1 MYLLFICFLGET
13 IVRNNSVDQ
22 AVDYRDGMAKV
33 CEITFTLWVFDY
45 KQFMF
50 CTFYTGVWEGRVTLL
65 YELYGHMPPQLG
77 YGCCYFGL
85 GSA

>member
-33 CEITFTLWVFDY
+33 CEITFTLWVLDY

-50 CTFYTGVWEGRVTLL
+50 CTFYTGV
-65 YELYGHMPPQLG
+65 
-77 YGCCYFGL
+77 
-85 GSA
+85 